1 MGFAHAGV
9 CAMIQPKHTKVSNN
23 TSAASVGCGAPGN
36 LSPRVLELPF
46 MFARVAAA
54 GWSLSPTVTLES
66 GLTDHRSARLGHGER
81 QVTTG
86 KPAIRRRRLAHT
98 SVDPLAKASR
108 GAVLRSLAQLHRFT
122 TGLIE
127 AGDLSAVLEQM
138 LTAAM
143 EVQGAAFGNVQ
154 LFDAELGGLVI
165 VVQRNFKP
173 PFLEH
178 FSLVRGD
185 DGICGRAART
195 RARVIIEDVQ
205 TDPEFTPHRHVA
217 AVAGFR
223 AVQSSPLLGR
233 RGELLGMLSTHFR
246 KPHRPAQY
254 ALRVTDIY
262 VQQAARMV
270 ERQRSEEEHNK
281 LAAIVQN
288 CSDFIG
294 IATLSGRAVFVNAA
308 GRRMVG
314 LRQNGP
320 LPFEISSYV
329 AVEEQQR
336 LRQQILPVVERNGF
350 WDGEMSLRQFAS
362 GATIPVLQHIFYI
375 RETDT
380 GRRLALAT
388 ICRDIT
394 ERKHTE
400 LALNK
405 AQQELAHAS
414 RVLSINEL
422 AASLAH
428 EITQPLAAIVANANA
443 ARRWLE
449 RRMPDYR
456 RACASLDSI
465 VRDGDRAGAIIQRV
479 RAFSANVRSSPARVN
494 INDVIREVV
503 EIARQQA
510 ARERVALHVRF
521 ADDLPAVVA
530 DRIELQQVLLNL
542 VINGIEALRP
552 VVDRPR
558 ELRVRSARRKGS
570 LEVSVR
576 DNANGMAAAD
586 LERIFEAF
594 FTTRSRGLGLGLA
607 ISRRIIESYGGT
619 LRATPNSGC
628 GLTLR
633 FTLPVRRHA

>member
-1 MGFAHAGV
+1 M
-9 CAMIQPKHTKVSNN
+9 
-23 TSAASVGCGAPGN
+23 
-36 LSPRVLELPF
+36 
-46 MFARVAAA
+46 
-54 GWSLSPTVTLES
+54 
-66 GLTDHRSARLGHGER
+66 
-81 QVTTG
+81 
-86 KPAIRRRRLAHT
+86 
-98 SVDPLAKASR
+98 
-108 GAVLRSLAQLHRFT
+108 AQLHQFT
-122 TGLIE
+122 TGLID

-143 EVQGAAFGNVQ
+143 EVQGADFGNVQ

-165 VVQRNFKP
+165 VLQRNFKR

-178 FSLVRGD
+178 FALVRCD
-185 DGICGRAART
+185 DCICGRAART
-195 RARVIIEDVQ
+195 RARIIIEDVRA
-205 TDPEFTPHRHVA
+205 DPGFAPHLHVA
-217 AVAGFR
+217 AAAGFR
-223 AVQSSPLLGR
+223 AVQSSPLVGR
-233 RGELLGMLSTHFR
+233 HGELLGMLSTHFR
-246 KPHRPAQY
+246 KPHRPAPY

-270 ERQRSEEEHNK
+270 ERQRSEEEHDK

-294 IATLSGRAVFVNAA
+294 IATLSGRAMFVNAA
-308 GRRMVG
+308 GRRMTG
-314 LRQNGP
+314 LGQDGP
-320 LPFEISSYV
+320 IPPEISSYI
-329 AVEEQQR
+329 AAEERPRLLQQV
-336 LRQQILPVVERNGF
+336 LPVVERDGF
-350 WDGEMSLRQFAS
+350 WDGEMSFRQFAS

-375 RETDT
+375 REPDT

-405 AQQELAHAS
+405 AQQELAHAG

-428 EITQPLAAIVANANA
+428 EINQPLAAIVANANA
-443 ARRWLE
+443 ARRWIE
-449 RRMPDYR
+449 SKTPDYQHAR
-456 RACASLDSI
+456 ASLENI
-465 VRDGDRAGAIIQRV
+465 VRDGNRASAIIHRV
-479 RAFSANVRSSPARVN
+479 RAFSANAQSSRSPVN

-503 EIARQQA
+503 PIVGQQA
-510 ARERVALHVRF
+510 AREQVSLHVRL

-552 VVDRPR
+552 VMDRPR
-558 ELRVRSARRKGS
+558 ELRITSARRNGS

-576 DNANGMAAAD
+576 DNGNGMTTVD
-586 LERIFEAF
+586 LERMFDAF
-594 FTTRSRGLGLGLA
+594 FTTSPSGLGLGLA

-619 LRATPNSGC
+619 LRATPNPGC
-628 GLTLR
+628 GLTLQ
-633 FTLPVRRHA
+633 FTLPVRRRS